1 MKRLTGKIRWNLLMS
16 YTFVTDKQFEFCGA
30 VSIIFFSSHIMFPQT
45 MIILIID
52 LHEDILENELL
63 I

>member
-1 MKRLTGKIRWNLLMS
+1 MS

>member
-1 MKRLTGKIRWNLLMS
+1 MS

-30 VSIIFFSSHIMFPQT
+30 VSIIFFSLHIMFPQT